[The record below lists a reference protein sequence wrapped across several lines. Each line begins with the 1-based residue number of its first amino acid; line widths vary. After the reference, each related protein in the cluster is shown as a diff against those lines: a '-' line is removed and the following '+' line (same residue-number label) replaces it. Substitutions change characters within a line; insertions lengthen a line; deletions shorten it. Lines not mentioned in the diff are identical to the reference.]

1 MILSDLDRLVLARRV
16 TGYTV
21 EDDTGYI
28 SARVPTL
35 TYRMYIDG
43 PESHMNL
50 GAFAAAMADLGTTMR
65 LSRVQGAVA
74 YQGAIWR
81 SRQLCLTVEFA
92 GEEALGDAL
101 DIIGDR
107 FVAAPEAAPGSWR
120 FPDVRVTGAEPR
132 STAPAFAHHW
142 QHGRGGAVVLT
153 LDEDPP
159 AGNAMTAPVHVLRS
173 WVSYLEGSPIEFAV
187 TPRSLALS
195 TP

>member
-1 MILSDLDRLVLARRV
+1 MILSELDRLVLAGHV

-21 EDDTGYI
+21 EEDTGYI
-28 SARVPTL
+28 GSRVPTL
-35 TYRMYIDG
+35 TYRMYMDG
-43 PESHMNL
+43 PESHLNL

-74 YQGAIWR
+74 YHGAIWR

-92 GEEALGDAL
+92 GEGDLGAAL
-101 DIIGDR
+101 DIVNDR

-132 STAPAFAHHW
+132 STAAAFAHHW
-142 QHGRGGAVVLT
+142 QHGRSGAVVLS

-159 AGNAMTAPVHVLRS
+159 AGGARTAPIHVLRS
-173 WVSYLEGSPIEFAV
+173 WVGYLEGSPIEFAI
-187 TPRSLALS
+187 TPRSLAFS